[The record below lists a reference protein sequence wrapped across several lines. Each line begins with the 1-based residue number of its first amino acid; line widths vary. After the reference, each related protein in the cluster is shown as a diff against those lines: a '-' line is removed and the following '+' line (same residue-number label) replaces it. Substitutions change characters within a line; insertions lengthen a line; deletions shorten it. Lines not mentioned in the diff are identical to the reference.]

1 MRWLCHNGDIRES
14 RLEVADSAEIRAV
27 SPGDSHHRRS
37 IDDPLCW
44 IGRFAEDNS
53 YLRRRRRRPENAC
66 TLMYEAD
73 IVILTRLKRAPS
85 LKDWRYAIAR
95 RSGNGKAK
103 VAVARKL
110 SVILHSVWR
119 LGNPSRWSEHANAA

>member
-1 MRWLCHNGDIRES
+1 
-14 RLEVADSAEIRAV
+14 
-27 SPGDSHHRRS
+27 
-37 IDDPLCW
+37 
-44 IGRFAEDNS
+44 
-53 YLRRRRRRPENAC
+53 
-66 TLMYEAD
+66 MYEAD

-85 LKDWRYAIAR
+85 FKDWRYAIAR